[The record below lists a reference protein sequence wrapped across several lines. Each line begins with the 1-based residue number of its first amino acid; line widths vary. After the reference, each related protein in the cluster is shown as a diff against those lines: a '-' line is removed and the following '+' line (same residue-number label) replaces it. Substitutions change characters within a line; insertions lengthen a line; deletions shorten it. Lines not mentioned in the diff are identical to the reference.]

1 LYNAIPDDDAVYHYQ
16 LNIRK
21 LLNEADDNN
30 CRMDPTTGK
39 LIMTEFDLDIA
50 CNGL

>member
-1 LYNAIPDDDAVYHYQ
+1 MYHYQ